1 MFALWWLHFLA
12 HFLGLE
18 MEPRKNGF
26 CIFSAKQNILSAQK
40 KSNLGTKIRITVQT
54 WNRSVTRS
62 PLRLGGRI
70 LNVNN
75 CLVITDVTGRHAYA
89 NPNAV
94 RRRS

>member
-1 MFALWWLHFLA
+1 MGFVF
-12 HFLGLE
+12 FPQNKIYF
-18 MEPRKNGF
+18 PRK
-26 CIFSAKQNILSAQK
+26 KT
-40 KSNLGTKIRITVQT
+40 SNLGTKIRITVQT

-70 LNVNN
+70 LNVNT
-75 CLVITDVTGRHAYA
+75 CLVIADVTGRHAYA